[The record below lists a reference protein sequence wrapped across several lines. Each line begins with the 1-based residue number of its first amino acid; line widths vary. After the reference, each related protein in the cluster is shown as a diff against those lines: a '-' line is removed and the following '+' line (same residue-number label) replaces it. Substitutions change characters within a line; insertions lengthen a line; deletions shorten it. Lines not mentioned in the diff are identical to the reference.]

1 MIAQELE
8 VSLHMAFVEAR
19 QKQHEFI
26 TVEHLLLALLDN
38 PTAAE
43 VLRCLGSL
51 RTWVTTPFQ
60 DIYGAMVARA
70 SALDSPRLVHIVMR
84 LDGTVV
90 GYHSFAESDKALH
103 ALSGAFDRER
113 HSNFHAYENMII
125 ETARYCAEHGKTIVE
140 FGPVLNETKKAMMS
154 GFVRSHA
161 RTYSRFAPYRWT
173 VPFVVERSHLSSARI
188 APYVGLKAGTLDD
201 QDASD
206 A

>member
-1 MIAQELE
+1 MRGFVGAWDVAEWTGRGLE
-8 VSLHMAFVEAR
+8 R
-19 QKQHEFI
+19 
-26 TVEHLLLALLDN
+26 
-38 PTAAE
+38 
-43 VLRCLGSL
+43 
-51 RTWVTTPFQ
+51 
-60 DIYGAMVARA
+60 
-70 SALDSPRLVHIVMR
+70 
-84 LDGTVV
+84 
-90 GYHSFAESDKALH
+90 
-103 ALSGAFDRER
+103 REPG
-113 HSNFHAYENMII
+113 HDA
-125 ETARYCAEHGKTIVE
+125 VE